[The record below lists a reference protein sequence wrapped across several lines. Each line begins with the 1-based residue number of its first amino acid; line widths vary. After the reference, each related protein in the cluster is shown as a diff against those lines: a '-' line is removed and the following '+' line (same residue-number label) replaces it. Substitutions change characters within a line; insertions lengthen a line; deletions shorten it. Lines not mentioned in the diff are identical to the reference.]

1 MIYLIWGINEYCSSK
16 QDTINESYIG
26 QYNHPP
32 PYSIE
37 PEIDFTLRNEDSG
50 ATTDNTENEPNASNN
65 KQTTS
70 SKNILGETLGRLRRN
85 GDNGQGGGF
94 GFQRFE

>member
-1 MIYLIWGINEYCSSK
+1 M
-16 QDTINESYIG
+16 
-26 QYNHPP
+26 
-32 PYSIE
+32 
-37 PEIDFTLRNEDSG
+37 RNEDSG
-50 ATTDNTENEPNASNN
+50 ETTDDTENEPNASNN

-85 GDNGQGGGF
+85 GDNNQGGGF